1 MFWMPGFSLM
11 HKTLNLEQVEGKYSA
26 FAKCAYALPVR
37 MSKPLAKDGYGKVT
51 VDGIKISRGKT
62 FFLDV
67 VVKMHCMLI
76 PVGEVA
82 REFGKE
88 YTVHFEGFKAEDGSL
103 FKPQSLKFKT
113 LPRKQRDARY
123 AAHDAAAQRAAAE
136 GMVLLKNEGGVLPL
150 APDSCLNVFGAAQY
164 MLRNTATGAGL
175 INPRWQAD
183 FHQSIKEHSRFCVN
197 QEISHLYDRLANVA
211 PSKEVLDAAKEQS
224 EIALIVISR
233 TSGEFLDNKPIK
245 GGYYLTDD
253 EEAMIAAV
261 SAVFDKTI
269 AIINTGYP
277 IDMCWVDRYN
287 IKAALY
293 TGFAGMLGGYALMEL
308 LDGRENP
315 SGHLP
320 DTWAL
325 DYYDYP
331 AAANFMNYQEDD
343 EVPGE
348 KSHGVRL
355 FYEEDI
361 YVGYRYFDS
370 FGKDVQYSFGHGL
383 SYTAFSYDVH
393 AYEADEIGVNVFA
406 DIKNIGNADGKAVL
420 QLYVGAPEGKL
431 EKPRRVLVD
440 FAKTQKLAPSEKEAL
455 TLSAEAMSFAS
466 FDESQ
471 HAYILEKG
479 EYTLWLGQSLAEARK
494 IGGFTIAETIVL
506 KTVIPVALP
515 VEEFHRLS
523 KKAPYVKNDSCTVPL
538 EERFPVKAQ
547 RKVFHPALMEKY
559 TGKKI
564 TFRQL
569 QEDHSLLEA
578 FVAQLSTDELCAL
591 NVSTGADWYM
601 PWGKGT
607 AGSTPKMAKY
617 GLPSIQ
623 VSDGNTG
630 LNIVKPNIGFPSSCT
645 IAASF
650 NKELAQDVGRVIGE
664 ESKENGIAV
673 NLGPAMNIHRNILCG
688 RHPEYF
694 SEDPTLAGIMAGY
707 HARGLESAGTMA
719 TFKHLFCNNSE
730 TSRKGSHS
738 IVSEQALREIYFRVF
753 EIAMEVQMP
762 SCVMTSY
769 NALNGIYPAESTEI
783 LQTLIRDEWGFK
795 GMIMTDWCSYD
806 TIDPVEIIKAGT
818 DWLTEGGS
826 KYIKILKK
834 AVKNGDLSPEI
845 LRDNAKYVVA
855 LVLKRKEEEIK

>member
-1 MFWMPGFSLM
+1 MPKFSLM
-11 HKTLNLEQVEGKYSA
+11 HNTLNLEQVEGKYSA

-51 VDGIKISRGKT
+51 VNGIEISRGKT

-82 REFGKE
+82 REFDKE
-88 YTVHFEGFKAEDGSL
+88 YEVRFEGFKAEDGSV
-103 FKPQSLKFKT
+103 FKTQSLKFKT
-113 LPRKQRDARY
+113 LPRKQKDIRY
-123 AAHDAAAQRAAAE
+123 SSHDSVALHAAVE
-136 GMVLLKNEGGVLPL
+136 GMVLLKNEDNVLPL
-150 APDSCLNVFGAAQY
+150 ANNSCLNVFGAAQY
-164 MLRNTATGAGL
+164 MFRNTATGAGL

-183 FHQSIKEHSRFCVN
+183 FHQGIKEHSSFSIN
-197 QEISHLYDRLANVA
+197 QEISDLYKGLANVV
-211 PSKEVLDAAKEQS
+211 PTEEEMHAAKEKGKS
-224 EIALIVISR
+224 ALIFISR

-245 GGYYLTDD
+245 GGYYLTEE

-261 SAVFDKTI
+261 SSVFDKTI

-277 IDMCWVDRYN
+277 IDMRWMEKYN
-287 IKAALY
+287 IKAAIY
-293 TGFAGMLGGYALMEL
+293 TGFSGMLGAYALMEV

-331 AAANFMNYQEDD
+331 AAANFMNYQEND

-361 YVGYRYFDS
+361 YVGYRYFDT
-370 FGKDVQYSFGHGL
+370 FGKAVQYPFGHGL
-383 SYTAFSYDVH
+383 SYTSFQFEVESF
-393 AYEADEIGVNVFA
+393 EADEIGVNVTVETE
-406 DIKNIGNADGKAVL
+406 NSGGVEGKLVL
-420 QLYVGAPEGKL
+420 QLYVSCPDGKI

-440 FAKTQKLAPSEKEAL
+440 FAKTQKLAPGEKERL
-455 TLSAEAMSFAS
+455 YLSAESLSFAS
-466 FDESQ
+466 YDEKSSS
-471 HAYILEKG
+471 YVLEAG
-479 EYTLWLGQSLAEARK
+479 EYALWLGESLEKVRN
-494 IGGFTIAETIVL
+494 IGTFTIEESREL
-506 KTVIPVALP
+506 KKVMPVACP
-515 VEEFHRLS
+515 VENFHRMS
-523 KKAPYVKNDSCTVPL
+523 RMENFVNNDSCVVPM
-538 EERFPVKAQ
+538 EERFSVKAERKLFRPAPVKA
-547 RKVFHPALMEKY
+547 KY
-559 TGKKI
+559 GKKV

-569 QEDHSLLEA
+569 QEDSSLLDD
-578 FVAQLSTDELCAL
+578 FVAQLSIDELCAL
-591 NVSTGADWYM
+591 NVSKGADWYM

-607 AGSTPKMAKY
+607 AGSTPKMSKY
-617 GLPSIQ
+617 GLPSIC

-645 IAASF
+645 VAASF
-650 NKELAQDVGRVIGE
+650 NKELAQMVGRIIGE
-664 ESKENGIAV
+664 ESKENGIEV

-694 SEDPTLAGIMAGY
+694 SEDPMLAGVMAGY
-707 HARGLESAGTMA
+707 HAKGIESTGVTA
-719 TFKHLFCNNSE
+719 TYKHLFCNNSE

-753 EIAMEVQMP
+753 EIAMSIQMP
-762 SCVMTSY
+762 GCVMTSY
-769 NALNGIYPAESTEI
+769 NALNGIYPAENAEI
-783 LQTLIRDEWGFK
+783 LQTLLREEWGFN
-795 GMIMTDWCSYD
+795 GLIMTDWCAYD
-806 TIDPVEIIKAGT
+806 TIDPVEIVKAGT

-826 KYIKILKK
+826 KYVKILKK
-834 AVKNGDLSPEI
+834 AVKSGKLSVDI
-845 LRDNAKYVVA
+845 LRDNAKYVIT
-855 LVLKRKEEEIK
+855 LVLKAKGEGIK